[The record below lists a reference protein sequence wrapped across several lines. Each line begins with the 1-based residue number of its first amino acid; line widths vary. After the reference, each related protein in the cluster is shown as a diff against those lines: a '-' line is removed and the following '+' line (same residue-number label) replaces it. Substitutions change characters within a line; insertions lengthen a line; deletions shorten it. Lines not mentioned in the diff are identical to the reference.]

1 MSKYTTEVRYIC
13 ETSANLSESIGFSG
27 IENVLDNSWDKIFT
41 KNWEIFD
48 EEYRKILCK
57 KILRHFYTREICAE
71 TVALW
76 KLWLDATM
84 CDIMQKYNKFYEI
97 ETYKFN
103 PLYNVDIT
111 TSFDKTTKGN
121 TTGQK
126 TSSGSNTETG
136 KSTNTST
143 VDTTASS
150 TTEKTD
156 GYSEVNKFNDTPQ
169 GGLSDIEGN
178 KYLTDVRYIDRDDV
192 INQSDNSTGN
202 SKNTGSITNDTKNT
216 SSETSNNTESSQN
229 TEEWVQ
235 KVIGKNTSENY
246 AKLLSDFRES
256 VINIDNMIIHELEPL
271 FFNLW

>member
-13 ETSANLSESIGFSG
+13 ENSANLSESVGFSG

-48 EEYRKILCK
+48 EKYRQILCK

-84 CDIMQKYNKFYEI
+84 CDIMPRYNKFYEI

-111 TSFDKTTKGN
+111 TSFDKKTKGN
-121 TTGQK
+121 IVGEK
-126 TSSGSNTETG
+126 TSTGNNTEKG

-143 VDTTASS
+143 IESSASS

-156 GYSEVNKFNDTPQ
+156 GFSEINKFNDTPQ
-169 GGLSDIEGN
+169 GGLTDIEGN
-178 KYLTDVRYIDRDDV
+178 KYLTDIRYIDRDDV
-192 INQSDNSTGN
+192 INQSDSNKSNSTN
-202 SKNTGSITNDTKNT
+202 SGTITNDTTTTN
-216 SSETSNNTESSQN
+216 SETLNNTENSQN

-246 AKLLSDFRES
+246 AKLINDFRES